1 VSDEELKLSVSVR
14 VKSRKERNSDS
25 PVPIYGQTHFD
36 TAVLNGVQLESHLG
50 ADKEFSDDVGIY

>member
-1 VSDEELKLSVSVR
+1 LSDEELKLSVSVR

-36 TAVLNGVQLESHLG
+36 TAVLNGVSVCRLLF
-50 ADKEFSDDVGIY
+50 DPVRLLLY